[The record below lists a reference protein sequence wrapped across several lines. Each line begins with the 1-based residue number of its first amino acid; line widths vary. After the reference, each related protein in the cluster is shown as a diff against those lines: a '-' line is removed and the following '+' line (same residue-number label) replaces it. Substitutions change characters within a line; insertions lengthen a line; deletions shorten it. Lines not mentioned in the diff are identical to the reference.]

1 MSEKPARIL
10 VVDDDP
16 ELRSLLQRF
25 LSEHGYAV
33 RAVDGGKAMD
43 LALQREPADVVVL
56 DLMMPGEDGLAVLRR
71 LRAAGEQVP
80 VIMLTARGDPVDRVL
95 GLEMGADD
103 YLGKPFLPRE
113 LVARIAALL
122 RRIGPERSVSGDE
135 TAGIGPFE
143 VNFSAMTVHRD
154 GQALT
159 LSSREF
165 ALFAAL
171 ARSPGRPLSRAQ
183 LIDRALGR
191 DAEVTDRAID
201 VQVARLRKAIGDD
214 AADPRFIRTVWG
226 VGYVLTAGGGEA
238 GHG

>member
-16 ELRSLLQRF
+16 ELRGLLQRF

-43 LALQREPADVVVL
+43 TALQREPADVVVL
-56 DLMMPGEDGLAVLRR
+56 DLMMPGEDGLAILRR

-80 VIMLTARGDPVDRVL
+80 VMMLTARGDPVDRVL

-113 LVARIAALL
+113 LVARVAALL
-122 RRIGPERSVSGDE
+122 RRIGPERMVSADE
-135 TAGIGPFE
+135 TTEVGPFA
-143 VNFSAMTVHRD
+143 VNFSAMTISRE
-154 GQALT
+154 GRALT

-201 VQVARLRKAIGDD
+201 VQVARLRRAIGDD

-226 VGYVLTAGGGEA
+226 VGYVLTAGGDV
-238 GHG
+238 

>member
-1 MSEKPARIL
+1 MSDKPARIL
-10 VVDDDP
+10 VVDDDA

-25 LSEHGYAV
+25 LSEHGFAV
-33 RAVDGGKAMD
+33 RAVDGGRAMD
-43 LALQREPADVVVL
+43 GALAREPADVIVL
-56 DLMMPGEDGLAVLRR
+56 DLMMPNEDGLAILRR
-71 LRAAGEQVP
+71 LRADGEQAP

-122 RRIGPERSVSGDE
+122 RRIGPDRTLSGDD
-135 TAGIGPFE
+135 TAQIGPFA
-143 VNFSAMTVHRD
+143 VNFSAMTVSRD
-154 GQALT
+154 DQPLT

-171 ARSPGRPLSRAQ
+171 ARSPGRTLSRAQ

-214 AADPRFIRTVWG
+214 AADPRFLRTVWG
-226 VGYVLTAGGGEA
+226 LGYVLTSGQEG
-238 GHG
+238 